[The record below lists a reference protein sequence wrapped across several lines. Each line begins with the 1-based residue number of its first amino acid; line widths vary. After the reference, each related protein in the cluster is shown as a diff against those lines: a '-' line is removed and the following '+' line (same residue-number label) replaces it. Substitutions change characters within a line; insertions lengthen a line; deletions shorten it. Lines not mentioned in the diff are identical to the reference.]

1 MASRNFVPG
10 GKRRG
15 RQSPT
20 PTPTPGPGFQ
30 IQRQTPVVGTRTA
43 NYNPPSRPEQRIS
56 GRAGVQGQGGGVG
69 EGFLKMAR
77 EFLAPEPG
85 VPRGQLSGAVRGLQQ
100 RGLPGQAGR
109 WGQGAGGMGTG
120 GFFDALDAVVSGL
133 GAFVLPGTQNFTPPT
148 PRDRGAGGA
157 WEACLDDL
165 AGRGLPDYFSLLE
178 QGMGAGGGGGGGGL
192 NFGGF
197 GGGGSP

>member
-1 MASRNFVPG
+1 M
-10 GKRRG
+10 
-15 RQSPT
+15 
-20 PTPTPGPGFQ
+20 
-30 IQRQTPVVGTRTA
+30 
-43 NYNPPSRPEQRIS
+43 
-56 GRAGVQGQGGGVG
+56 G

-109 WGQGAGGMGTG
+109 WLQGAGGMGTG

-148 PRDRGAGGA
+148 PRDRGAGGDGA
-157 WEACLDDL
+157 GGGEELPYGGDQYAATLASGTSRSPAEMTWEAYLDDL

-197 GGGGSP
+197 GGGGSPADLAFWLDSLRWLIGGG